1 MNNKKGFTLV
11 ELLAVIVI
19 LAILVTIAVP
29 ATLSI
34 SDKLKVNMYCKK
46 IGQIETQAKL
56 YGEDIIDS
64 LTTTGINITVKTLVD
79 KGYVKKDQES
89 APYVVDPRDS
99 KTDSLYNMSFKL
111 YKKNKR
117 AYVDFNNTVKQT
129 CGLS

>member
-1 MNNKKGFTLV
+1 MKNKKGFTLV

-19 LAILVTIAVP
+19 LSIIVTIAVP
-29 ATLSI
+29 GVMSV

-46 IGQIETQAKL
+46 IGQIENQAKL

-64 LTTTGINITVKTLVD
+64 LTESGISIAVKDLVD
-79 KGYVKKDQES
+79 KGYIKRDQDS
-89 APYVVDPRDS
+89 APYVVDPRDV